1 MDVAARVTSK
11 GQVTVPK
18 VVREALGIEAGDEV
32 VFRVEGSRAVVAK
45 TANFLDLAGTVKVP
59 AAKRNAAW
67 DEVLRKTKTKR
78 DAAAPMNVFLD
89 TNVLV
94 RHLTG
99 DPPEMA
105 ARATAAL
112 QSASELLLPDL
123 VAVETIYLLESF
135 SEVLRGQVAEAL
147 RSLIGFDSVTCVD
160 PRCCCGR
167 LRSTRLIALTS
178 PRPTSSPAPKAPTSE
193 GSSPST
199 DRSTES

>member
-18 VVREALGIEAGDEV
+18 VVREALGIKEGDEV

-67 DEVLRKTKTKR
+67 DKVLRRTKSKR
-78 DAAAPMNVFLD
+78 AAAVPMNAFLD

-105 ARATAAL
+105 ARATAAR
-112 QSASELLLPDL
+112 QSASELLLTDL
-123 VAVETIYLLESF
+123 VAAETIYLLESF
-135 SEVLRGQVAEAL
+135 YEVPRGQVAEAL

-160 PRCCCGR
+160 PA
-167 LRSTRLIALTS
+167 SAAAS
-178 PRPTSSPAPKAPTSE
+178 N
-193 GSSPST
+193 
-199 DRSTES
+199 